1 MDRCSLTTE
10 LWRGSDVAAV
20 LCVRRPPK
28 SHFSLKRQSQ
38 QRQTSSAPGP
48 GTILQKKTAAADN
61 SEAWVIRQSIRLS
74 GSFLPVNHAIQ
85 WWACASERALAVC
98 ARQVPTYIYV
108 YKYFIAHTSL
118 YIYYGLF
125 ICILYVIILLLRS
138 RSTCSRGKKI
148 TIDDGQRNTKT
159 ADSKIII

>member
-28 SHFSLKRQSQ
+28 SHFSLKRRSQ
-38 QRQTSSAPGP
+38 QRLTSSAPGP
-48 GTILQKKTAAADN
+48 GTILQMKAAAADD

-74 GSFLPVNHAIQ
+74 GSLLPVNHAIQ

-98 ARQVPTYIYV
+98 ARQVPTYIYNM
-108 YKYFIAHTSL
+108 YTNTSL
-118 YIYYGLF
+118 NTRAYIYYALF
-125 ICILYVIILLLRS
+125 MYVYYIRIIILLLRS
-138 RSTCSRGKKI
+138 RCTCR
-148 TIDDGQRNTKT
+148 RE
-159 ADSKIII
+159 

>member
-1 MDRCSLTTE
+1 MLQQCCVYTSAPKVTFFSQAPVT
-10 LWRGSDVAAV
+10 AAAD
-20 LCVRRPPK
+20 
-28 SHFSLKRQSQ
+28 Q
-38 QRQTSSAPGP
+38 QRT
-48 GTILQKKTAAADN
+48 GTILQKKAAAADD

-74 GSFLPVNHAIQ
+74 GSLLPVNHAIQ

-98 ARQVPTYIYV
+98 ARQVPTYIHV

-118 YIYYGLF
+118 YILCAVH

-138 RSTCSRGKKI
+138 RCTCRREKKI
-148 TIDDGQRNTKT
+148 TIDDGQRNKKT